1 MAIGPIDPDAF
12 LTTDPGI
19 HAFHLLRRQKPSTST
34 DNPTGMTTIPGVPGG
49 PSAIG
54 PHGLDEMYVKF
65 SDKNIKDGLSSF
77 LPDLPGYIDAPGT
90 GDTSLQSLI
99 DKPPVGGRELVALSD
114 TALQGFFLM
123 PGSVPDQYKFQ
134 NRPPE
139 KKKKKKHKHHDN
151 EHSSAGGGGGGGSA
165 GGSTITAAPGESLAE
180 RKQRKRKMKEEA
192 GGGGTKKE
200 KKKRKKRKSISSS

>member
-1 MAIGPIDPDAF
+1 MAIGPIDPDTF

-19 HAFHLLRRQKPSTST
+19 HAFHLLRRQKPSASST
-34 DNPTGMTTIPGVPGG
+34 DNPAGMSTGGVPGG
-49 PSAIG
+49 PSSIG

-114 TALQGFFLM
+114 AALQGFFLM

-139 KKKKKKHKHHDN
+139 KKKKHKKNKHQDN
-151 EHSSAGGGGGGGSA
+151 DHAGSST

-180 RKQRKRKMKEEA
+180 RKQKKRKIKEE
-192 GGGGTKKE
+192 GKK
-200 KKKRKKRKSISSS
+200 KDKKRKKRRSISTS